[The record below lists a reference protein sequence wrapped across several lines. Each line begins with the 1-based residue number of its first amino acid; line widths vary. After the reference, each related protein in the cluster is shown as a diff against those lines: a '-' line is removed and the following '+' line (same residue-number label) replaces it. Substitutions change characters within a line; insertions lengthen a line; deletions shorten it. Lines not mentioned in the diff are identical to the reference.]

1 MNAASVNRR
10 SRWRFAPLLYAAVV
24 YLAASATFGAGAV
37 LSLVTFPAS
46 LLHMRQ
52 IPQPRGR
59 VYWIGVVMN
68 GLLFVASVAHWSPFS

>member
-1 MNAASVNRR
+1 M
-10 SRWRFAPLLYAAVV
+10 
-24 YLAASATFGAGAV
+24 

-59 VYWIGVVMN
+59 VYWIGVVLN
-68 GLLFVASVAHWSPFS
+68 GLLFVASAYALVALQLTGELL